1 MELELFVNRQHRCS
15 HGRTLYSPP
24 RSRTF
29 SAKSGSSDHLKEFPL
44 RGLSPNALHR
54 DETRLRRDDFP
65 AHVAHVGKLDWR
77 AEVVW
82 WSLVVGLSAGGG

>member
-54 DETRLRRDDFP
+54 MRRDFGVTIFP
-65 AHVAHVGKLDWR
+65 LT
-77 AEVVW
+77 
-82 WSLVVGLSAGGG
+82 SLT